1 MTSLT
6 ASSRSR
12 PLKKW
17 KPAISLS
24 DCSTPSACGL
34 PDNVTPYV
42 ADPIYLNG
50 RFLPLAEAGISPL
63 DRGFLYG
70 DGVYEVI
77 PVYSRKAFR
86 IDEHLK
92 RLQATLDGIKMANP
106 LPAADWKA
114 VILRLIEA
122 APWDDQS
129 IYLQVTRG
137 ADDKRDHAFPPAS
150 VPSTAF
156 AFASPL
162 VTTPAE
168 VRAKGV
174 GAITVPDL
182 RWSRCDLKV
191 VSLLANVLARQ
202 QAVEVGCAEALLIR
216 DGYVKEGA
224 ASNIFIVKDG
234 VLLAPPKTHLMLP
247 GITYDVILELAEQH
261 QQPLVVRELSEAEL
275 RGADEVWMTSSTK
288 EVLPIVTLDGQPVGS
303 GTPGPLAAQMWQ
315 DYQDFKNSVMRQG

>member
-1 MTSLT
+1 M
-6 ASSRSR
+6 
-12 PLKKW
+12 
-17 KPAISLS
+17 
-24 DCSTPSACGL
+24 
-34 PDNVTPYV
+34 TPYV

-77 PVYSRKAFR
+77 PVYSRKPFR

-106 LPAADWKA
+106 LSVEAWKA
-114 VILRLIEA
+114 VALKLIEA

-150 VPSTAF
+150 VPPTAF

-174 GAITVPDL
+174 AAITVPDL

-202 QAVEVGCAEALLIR
+202 QAVEQGCAEALLLR
-216 DGYVKEGA
+216 DGFMKEGA

-234 VLLAPPKTHLMLP
+234 MLIAPPKTHLMLP
-247 GITYDVILELAEQH
+247 GITYDVIIELAEQH
-261 QQPLVVRELSEAEL
+261 QQPLVVREISEAEL
-275 RGADEVWMTSSTK
+275 RAADEVWMTSSTK
-288 EVLPIVTLDGQPVGS
+288 EILAIATLDGKPVGT
-303 GTPGPLAAQMWQ
+303 GKPGPYAEQMWQ
-315 DYQDFKNSVMRQG
+315 WYQDFKNTVMRKG

>member
-1 MTSLT
+1 M
-6 ASSRSR
+6 
-12 PLKKW
+12 
-17 KPAISLS
+17 
-24 DCSTPSACGL
+24 
-34 PDNVTPYV
+34 TPYV

-77 PVYSRKAFR
+77 PVYSRKPFR

-106 LPAADWKA
+106 LSVEAWKA
-114 VILRLIEA
+114 VALKLIEA

-150 VPSTAF
+150 VPPTAF

-174 GAITVPDL
+174 AAITVPDL

-202 QAVEVGCAEALLIR
+202 QAVEQGCAEALLIR
-216 DGYVKEGA
+216 DGFMKEGA

-234 VLLAPPKTHLMLP
+234 VLIAPPKTHLMLP

-261 QQPLVVRELSEAEL
+261 QQPLVVREISEAEL
-275 RGADEVWMTSSTK
+275 RAADEVWMTSSTK
-288 EVLPIVTLDGQPVGS
+288 EILAITTLDGKPVGT
-303 GTPGPLAAQMWQ
+303 GTPGPYAAQMWQ
-315 DYQDFKNSVMRQG
+315 WYQDFKNTVMRKG

>member
-1 MTSLT
+1 M
-6 ASSRSR
+6 
-12 PLKKW
+12 
-17 KPAISLS
+17 I
-24 DCSTPSACGL
+24 
-34 PDNVTPYV
+34 PYV
-42 ADPIYLNG
+42 VDLVYLNG

-77 PVYSRKAFR
+77 PVYSRKPFR

-106 LPAADWKA
+106 LSVEAWKA
-114 VILRLIEA
+114 VALKLIEA

-150 VPSTAF
+150 VPPTAF

-174 GAITVPDL
+174 AAITVPDL

-202 QAVEVGCAEALLIR
+202 QAVEQGCAEALLLR
-216 DGYVKEGA
+216 DGFMKEGA

-234 VLLAPPKTHLMLP
+234 VLIAPPKTHLMLP
-247 GITYDVILELAEQH
+247 GITYDVIIELAEQH
-261 QQPLVVRELSEAEL
+261 KQPLVVREISEAEL
-275 RGADEVWMTSSTK
+275 RAADEVWMTSSTK
-288 EVLPIVTLDGQPVGS
+288 EILAIATLDGKPVGT
-303 GTPGPLAAQMWQ
+303 GKPGPYAEQMWQ
-315 DYQDFKNSVMRQG
+315 WYQDFKNTVMRKG

>member
-1 MTSLT
+1 M
-6 ASSRSR
+6 
-12 PLKKW
+12 
-17 KPAISLS
+17 
-24 DCSTPSACGL
+24 
-34 PDNVTPYV
+34 TPYV
-42 ADPIYLNG
+42 ADPVYLNG

-77 PVYSRKAFR
+77 PVYSRRAFR
-86 IDEHLK
+86 IDEHVK
-92 RLQATLDGIKMANP
+92 RLQATLDGIKLANP
-106 LPAADWKA
+106 LTADGWKE
-114 VILRLIEA
+114 VIAKLIEA

-174 GAITVPDL
+174 AAITVPDL

-191 VSLLANVLARQ
+191 ISLLANVLARQ
-202 QAVEVGCAEALLIR
+202 QAVEQGCAEALLIR
-216 DGYVKEGA
+216 DGLMKEGA
-224 ASNIFIVKDG
+224 ASNIFIVKDR

-247 GITYDVILELAEQH
+247 GITYDVILELAATH
-261 QQPLVVRELSEAEL
+261 RQPLVIREITETEL
-275 RGADEVWMTSSTK
+275 RSADEVWMTSSTK
-288 EVLPIVTLDGQPVGS
+288 EILAITMLDGEPVGT
-303 GTPGPLAAQMWQ
+303 GKPGPLAGQMWQ
-315 DYQDFKNSVMRQG
+315 WYQDFKNTVMRKG